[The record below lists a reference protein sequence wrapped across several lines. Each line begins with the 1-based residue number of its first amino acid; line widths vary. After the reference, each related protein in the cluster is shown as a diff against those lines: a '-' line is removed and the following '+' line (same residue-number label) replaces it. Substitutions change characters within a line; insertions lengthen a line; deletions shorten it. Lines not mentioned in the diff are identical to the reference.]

1 VHVTEEARRTFHHDL
16 DDLRARI
23 VEFAALVAETIPRAT
38 RAVLDMDLALAKQV
52 IEYDDELDARS
63 LAIEESCHRLLAL
76 QQPMAG
82 DLRAIITAVKL
93 NWELERSA
101 DLAVNLAKTVR
112 RIFQVPLDPRLRGL
126 IERMGEEAYL
136 LTSRAVEAYETG
148 DVELA
153 HSLDDMDD
161 PLDALQV
168 QYIKTI
174 IDHHEKQG
182 LDLHVAVQLAL
193 IGRYYE
199 RIGDHAVNVG
209 ERICYMVTGLVPDS
223 SSVAG
228 ADST

>member
-1 VHVTEEARRTFHHDL
+1 VTEEARRTFHHDL
-16 DDLRARI
+16 DDLKERI

-38 RAVLDMDLALAKQV
+38 RALLDMDLELAKQV

-63 LAIEESCHRLLAL
+63 LAIEEACHRLLAL

-112 RIFQVPLDPRLRGL
+112 RIYQVPLDPRLRGL
-126 IERMGEEAYL
+126 IEQMGEEAYL
-136 LTSRAVEAYETG
+136 LTSRAVEAYATG
-148 DVELA
+148 DATLA
-153 HSLDDMDD
+153 EALDDMDD

-168 QYIKTI
+168 QYVQTI
-174 IDHHEKQG
+174 IDHHERQG
-182 LDLHVAVQLAL
+182 LDLQVAVQLAL

-209 ERICYMVTGLVPDS
+209 ERIRYMVTGLVAESPGGPGDTH
-223 SSVAG
+223 AP
-228 ADST
+228 

>member
-1 VHVTEEARRTFHHDL
+1 MTEEARRTFHHEL
-16 DDLRARI
+16 DDLRERI

-38 RAVLDMDLALAKQV
+38 QALLDMDLALAKQV

-63 LAIEESCHRLLAL
+63 LAIEEACHRLLAL

-112 RIFQVPLDPRLRGL
+112 RIYQATPLDPRLRGL
-126 IERMGEEAYL
+126 IERMGDEAYL
-136 LTSRAVEAYETG
+136 LTSRAVEAYATG
-148 DVELA
+148 DATLA
-153 HSLDDMDD
+153 ESLDDMDD
-161 PLDALQV
+161 PLDALQAQYV
-168 QYIKTI
+168 QTI
-174 IDHHEKQG
+174 IDHHERHG

-209 ERICYMVTGLVPDS
+209 ERICYMVTGLVAESPG
-223 SSVAG
+223 VAG
-228 ADST
+228 TDST